1 MNDATRSRSLLGV
14 FGQPKMA
21 ALLFLGFSSGL
32 PLFLTS
38 RTLQAWMTV
47 EGVDLATVG
56 QVSLLAL
63 PYSLKFLWAPL
74 MDRYVPPF
82 LGRRRGWLV
91 ITQVLLAISIAAMS
105 LHDPKLGLRL
115 LFINAVLIS
124 FFSAS
129 QDIVVDAYSVDVLND
144 REMGAGASL
153 KVVGYRAALILTGGL
168 ALVLADQMPWPYVYV
183 AMAVL
188 MGVGIATAFVAP
200 EPVLRN
206 APPATLFDAVGRPFH
221 EFFTRSGMVTGA
233 LLLLFI
239 VLYSLADRLVQNMYT
254 PFLLAAGYTQT
265 EIGAIQ
271 GVLGLAATIIG
282 VLAGGAV
289 VAKIGINRSLWVM
302 AVLQLA
308 SNLVYYG
315 LSITEKD
322 VGLLTGAIIVENFCG
337 GLVTAGFVAFLMSM
351 CSRQF
356 SATQYALLSSFMS
369 FARDVLVAPSGGIAE
384 RTGWPQFFLISI
396 AAGIP
401 VLLMLPY
408 IAPWNRDVP
417 RGSAAHSGEVADAAE
432 LRRAS
437 LE

>member
-1 MNDATRSRSLLGV
+1 LNDASRSRSLLGV

-21 ALLFLGFSSGL
+21 ALFFLGFSSGV

-38 RTLQAWMTV
+38 RTLQAWMTT

-56 QVSLLAL
+56 KVSLLAL

-105 LHDPKLGLRL
+105 LHDPRQGLQL
-115 LFINAVLIS
+115 LFVNAVLIS

-129 QDIVVDAYSVDVLND
+129 QDIVVDAYSVDALDD
-144 REMGAGASL
+144 RELGAGASL
-153 KVVGYRAALILTGGL
+153 KVAGYRAALILTGGL

-183 AMAVL
+183 AMGVL
-188 MGVGIATAFVAP
+188 MAVGIATAVLAP
-200 EPVLRN
+200 EPVLRTG
-206 APPATLFDAVGRPFH
+206 PPPTLASAVARPFG
-221 EFFTRSGMVTGA
+221 EFFNRSGWVTG
-233 LLLLFI
+233 LVLLLFI

-254 PFLLAAGYTQT
+254 PFLLERGYTQT

-271 GVLGLAATIIG
+271 GVLGLAATIVG
-282 VLAGGAV
+282 VLAGGAL
-289 VAKIGINRSLWVM
+289 VARFGINRSLWGM

-315 LSITEKD
+315 LAVVPKD
-322 VGLLTGAIIVENFCG
+322 VGLLTGAIVVENFCG

-369 FARDVLVAPSGGIAE
+369 FARDVLVAPSGDIAKQ
-384 RTGWPQFFLISI
+384 TGWPQFFLFSI

-408 IAPWNRDVP
+408 VAPWNRDVP
-417 RGSAAHSGEVADAAE
+417 RGAATHTGEVADAGD

>member
-1 MNDATRSRSLLGV
+1 MNDASRSPSLLRV

-21 ALLFLGFSSGL
+21 ALFFLGFSSGL

-91 ITQVLLAISIAAMS
+91 VTQILLMLAIMAMS
-105 LHDPKLGLRL
+105 LHDPKQGLRL
-115 LFINAVLIS
+115 LFINAVFIS

-129 QDIVVDAYSVDVLND
+129 QDIVVDAYSVEALED
-144 REMGAGASL
+144 RELGAGASL

-168 ALVLADQMPWPYVYV
+168 ALVLADRMPWQYVYV
-183 AMAVL
+183 VMALLMAV
-188 MGVGIATAFVAP
+188 GIGAAVLAP
-200 EPVLRN
+200 EPVLR
-206 APPATLFDAVGRPFH
+206 AGPPATLASAVVKPFQ
-221 EFFTRSGMVTGA
+221 EFFNRAGPATGFI
-233 LLLLFI
+233 LLLFI

-271 GVLGLAATIIG
+271 GVLGLAATIVG
-282 VLAGGAV
+282 VLAGGAI

-302 AVLQLA
+302 AVLQLG

-315 LSITEKD
+315 LSVTEKD

-369 FARDVLVAPSGGIAE
+369 FARDILVAPSGGIAE
-384 RTGWPQFFLISI
+384 RTGWPQFFILSI
-396 AAGIP
+396 VAGIP

-408 IAPWNRDVP
+408 VAPWNREVP
-417 RGSAAHSGEVADAAE
+417 RGSASHTGEVADAAD

>member
-1 MNDATRSRSLLGV
+1 MV
-14 FGQPKMA
+14 

-63 PYSLKFLWAPL
+63 PYSLKFLWAPF

-91 ITQVLLAISIAAMS
+91 VTQVLLALAIAAMS
-105 LHDPKLGLRL
+105 LHDPKQGLRL

-129 QDIVVDAYSVDVLND
+129 QDIVVDAYSVDVLTD

-168 ALVLADQMPWPYVYV
+168 ALVLADQMPWPGVYLVMALLMAIGIV
-183 AMAVL
+183 AAIL
-188 MGVGIATAFVAP
+188 SP
-200 EPVLRN
+200 EPVLRS
-206 APPATLFDAVGRPFH
+206 APPATLASAVGKPFA
-221 EFFTRSGMVTGA
+221 EFFNRAGPATGV

-254 PFLLAAGYTQT
+254 PFLLARGYTQT

-271 GVLGLAATIIG
+271 GVLGLAATIVG
-282 VLAGGAV
+282 VLAGGAI
-289 VAKIGINRSLWVM
+289 VAKIGINRSLWLM
-302 AVLQLA
+302 AILQLA

-315 LSITEKD
+315 LSVVPKD
-322 VGLLTGAIIVENFCG
+322 VGLLTGAIVVENFCG

-384 RTGWPQFFLISI
+384 RTGWPQFFLLSI
-396 AAGIP
+396 VAGVP

-408 IAPWNRDVP
+408 IAPWNRDTP
-417 RGSAAHSGEVADAAE
+417 RGSAAHSGEVTDPGE

-437 LE
+437 ME

>member
-63 PYSLKFLWAPL
+63 PYSLKFLWAPF

-82 LGRRRGWLV
+82 LGRWRGWLV
-91 ITQVLLAISIAAMS
+91 ITQVLLALSIAAMS
-105 LHDPKLGLRL
+105 FHDPKLGLRL